1 MSDYEDLNA
10 SNCDHVLGGWG
21 DLDYHENTDELP
33 ELFEE
38 SDLDN
43 IIDNLNDW
51 D

>member
-1 MSDYEDLNA
+1 MNQYDDLETYN
-10 SNCDHVLGGWG
+10 G
-21 DLDYHENTDELP
+21 DSEHDMWVDFDYHENTSELP

-43 IIDNLNDW
+43 IVDNLNDW

>member
-1 MSDYEDLNA
+1 MNQYDDLDTYN
-10 SNCDHVLGGWG
+10 G
-21 DLDYHENTDELP
+21 DAEHDMWVDFDYHENTGELP

-43 IIDNLNDW
+43 NLNNLNDW